1 MAEAA
6 GALERASKLYAEGHI
21 SDSEFAQA
29 KGRIPD
35 GAAGVAVGAAARLAH
50 YGNCSAG
57 SNAARQPLGF
67 LNFGQRPALGILY
80 GVS

>member
-35 GAAGVAVGAAARLAH
+35 GAAGAAVGAVGTRW
-50 YGNCSAG
+50 
-57 SNAARQPLGF
+57 
-67 LNFGQRPALGILY
+67 
-80 GVS
+80 